1 MATTLANIEAD
12 IQQAREYALLGE
24 YDHALACFND
34 AVSQVERRLASPSSV
49 ASGTGPI
56 WEPVREEL
64 LEEVRLVREV
74 RLRLKDLDMAP
85 ASTGSAVDRDSLPV
99 GGGARGGGGGGH
111 IWEQRSDQRA
121 QPHHH
126 QHTER
131 SQQHQQHQ
139 HQQHQQHQQPSHP
152 RAEGE
157 DVMPFGRRPFQHH
170 SEPDP
175 TNDDDPDVWPPPTPD
190 PGGRN
195 ARCVLLGGRG
205 RPRFLGDS
213 ER

>member
-121 QPHHH
+121 QPHHQ

-139 HQQHQQHQQPSHP
+139 HQQHQQHHHQQRRRLTPPELRFCKACNERLP
-152 RAEGE
+152 RNVFSNKQWKVA
-157 DVMPFGRRPFQHH
+157 
-170 SEPDP
+170 SESVDGQCKPCEWG
-175 TNDDDPDVWPPPTPD
+175 TAA
-190 PGGRN
+190 G
-195 ARCVLLGGRG
+195 
-205 RPRFLGDS
+205 
-213 ER
+213 